1 MHMARVTQRRMTPE
15 QLKHYIE
22 KHKEHER
29 KRTSTNDRN
38 KYWRSYFTPSRSETS
53 FDMGKF

>member
-1 MHMARVTQRRMTPE
+1 MNKVIQRELTPT

-22 KHKEHER
+22 KYKEHE
-29 KRTSTNDRN
+29 KNRTSTNDRN